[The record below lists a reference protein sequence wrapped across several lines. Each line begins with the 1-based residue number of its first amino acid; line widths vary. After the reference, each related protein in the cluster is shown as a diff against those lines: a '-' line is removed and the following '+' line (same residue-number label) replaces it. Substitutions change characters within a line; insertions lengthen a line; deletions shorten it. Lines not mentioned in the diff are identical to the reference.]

1 MSSTYAAPL
10 DMVERGL
17 DDLAQIAP
25 EYRTTTEKRDVL
37 VRLSRIAAR
46 AEAERMRVLAAA
58 DDIAVETGAR
68 STAHWLA
75 DATRDN
81 PGAVRRLS
89 ALAEALDERWTESRH
104 GVGRR
109 CQVNVAQARVIA
121 EALDALPAGLE
132 PETLAKA
139 EAYLLGEAAR
149 FGPPQL
155 RRLAHSLLEVIAPE
169 IADEAEYKRLVEEE
183 KRARAATTLSFQRRG
198 DGATDIRARIPD
210 HVANRLKTYLDA
222 YTSPRRGPLGDV
234 DQLPVARRRGIAF
247 CALLENLPA
256 HGLPQH
262 GGTATTV
269 MVILDFDTLK
279 TDAGSGIP
287 PGPGSGSPRRRPGT
301 GAPPNKPD
309 GSPARQASSPSS
321 SAAEARSSTSAA
333 PDASSPPR
341 SGRRWPSGTAHAPPT
356 AARSPP
362 PGAKPTTTSNPG
374 PKAAEPTSPTASSS
388 APSTTTA
395 PTTQDG
401 TPTTTPTDPRPS
413 TGGRESESNR

>member
-1 MSSTYAAPL
+1 MSSSPRLPIGVLDAA
-10 DMVERGL
+10 L
-17 DDLAQIAP
+17 DDIAAVDP
-25 EYRTTTEKRDVL
+25 VYLTTAEKQTALRD
-37 VRLSRIAAR
+37 LSRLEARVQAAKL
-46 AEAERMRVLAAA
+46 RVLAAA

-89 ALAEALDERWTESRH
+89 ALAEALDERWTQVGTALAD
-104 GVGRR
+104 GV
-109 CQVNVAQARVIA
+109 VNVAQARVIA

-169 IADEAEYKRLVEEE
+169 IADEAEYQRLVEEE
-183 KRARAATTLSFQRRG
+183 KRARAATSLSFQRRG

-222 YTSPRRGPLGDV
+222 YTSPRRGPLGDL
-234 DQLPVARRRGIAF
+234 DQLPTPRRRGIAF

-269 MVILDFDTLK
+269 MVILDLDTLK
-279 TDAGSGIP
+279 TRRRVRVRGDLDRGPVHRRTSP
-287 PGPGSGSPRRRPGT
+287 PDGLPGRHRPGRPRRQR
-301 GAPPNKPD
+301 
-309 GSPARQASSPSS
+309 
-321 SAAEARSSTSAA
+321 
-333 PDASSPPR
+333 
-341 SGRRWPSGTAHAPPT
+341 
-356 AARSPP
+356 
-362 PGAKPTTTSNPG
+362 
-374 PKAAEPTSPTASSS
+374 
-388 APSTTTA
+388 
-395 PTTQDG
+395 
-401 TPTTTPTDPRPS
+401 
-413 TGGRESESNR
+413 

>member
-25 EYRTTTEKRDVL
+25 EYRTTTEKRDCWSA
-37 VRLSRIAAR
+37 SRGSR
-46 AEAERMRVLAAA
+46 RVPKPSGCASSQPPTTSPSRPVPGPPHTGWPTPPATTPEPSA
-58 DDIAVETGAR
+58 DSPPWPKPWTNGGPEVA
-68 STAHWLA
+68 TALA
-75 DATRDN
+75 D
-81 PGAVRRLS
+81 
-89 ALAEALDERWTESRH
+89 
-104 GVGRR
+104 GV
-109 CQVNVAQARVIA
+109 VNVAQARVIA

-169 IADEAEYKRLVEEE
+169 IADEAEYQRLVEEE

-234 DQLPVARRRGIAF
+234 DQLPAARRRGIAF

-269 MVILDFDTLK
+269 MVILDLDTLK
-279 TDAGSGIP
+279 TDAGSGS
-287 PGPGSGSPRRRPGT
+287 GSGSGFGFAETSTGDRCTAEQARRMACQARHRPGRPRRQR
-301 GAPPNKPD
+301 
-309 GSPARQASSPSS
+309 
-321 SAAEARSSTSAA
+321 
-333 PDASSPPR
+333 
-341 SGRRWPSGTAHAPPT
+341 
-356 AARSPP
+356 
-362 PGAKPTTTSNPG
+362 
-374 PKAAEPTSPTASSS
+374 
-388 APSTTTA
+388 
-395 PTTQDG
+395 
-401 TPTTTPTDPRPS
+401 
-413 TGGRESESNR
+413 